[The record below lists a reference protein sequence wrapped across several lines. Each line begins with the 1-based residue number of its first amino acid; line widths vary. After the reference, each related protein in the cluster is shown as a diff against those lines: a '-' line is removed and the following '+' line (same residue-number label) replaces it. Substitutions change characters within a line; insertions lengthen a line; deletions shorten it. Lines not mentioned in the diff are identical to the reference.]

1 MRCEKLMKEYEK
13 LSKEIM
19 EDMGRGKF
27 SRRKWKRYNE
37 VFNRLLRCLKRK
49 KSKNRLSGLDKFEKV
64 DIL

>member
-1 MRCEKLMKEYEK
+1 MRCERLVKEYEK

-19 EDMGRGKF
+19 EDMSRGKF

-49 KSKNRLSGLDKFEKV
+49 IKK
-64 DIL
+64 